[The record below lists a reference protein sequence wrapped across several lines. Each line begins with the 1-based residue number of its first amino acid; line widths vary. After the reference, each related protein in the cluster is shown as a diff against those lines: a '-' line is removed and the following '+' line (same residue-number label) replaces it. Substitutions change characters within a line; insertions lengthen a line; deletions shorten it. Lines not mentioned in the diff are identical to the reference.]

1 MMPQPSNEQMRVKAR
16 KRNGHGEANSSVE
29 IEVEVE
35 KQANNAHS
43 PNVET
48 SNSDMKKIK
57 VEIVEENFF
66 LVKLRLRKNLCE
78 KRASMRFA
86 YLVVWC

>member
-57 VEIVEENFF
+57 EEIVEENFF
-66 LVKLRLRKNLCE
+66 GEVKIE
-78 KRASMRFA
+78 KEPM
-86 YLVVWC
+86 